1 MNRRKL
7 VVGGG
12 ASALTLAVAGLAAQ
26 RSVDAQD
33 ATQGSGTATPSTG
46 TGGPDTT
53 QNDDQT
59 QYQDFVAALAA
70 NLGIAGASGV
80 DAAIRTTLKQ
90 LVDEEFAAGNI
101 SADEA
106 TARKE
111 HIDSSDSPLGRGGF
125 GRHGGGPGGRDGK
138 HRGRDDG
145 DGDGDGDGGDDK
157 PGGTGETET
166 TPAAGATPTTV

>member
-7 VVGGG
+7 VVGGS

-70 NLGIAGASGV
+70 NLGIADASSV
-80 DAAIRTTLKQ
+80 DAAIRISLKQ
-90 LVDEEFAAGNI
+90 LVDAEYAAGNI
-101 SADEA
+101 SANDA
-106 TARKE
+106 TALKE
-111 HIDSSDSPLGRGGF
+111 RIDASDSPLRLGRF

-138 HRGRDDG
+138 QGGRDDG
-145 DGDGDGDGGDDK
+145 DDGDDK
-157 PGGTGETET
+157 SGEIDESET
-166 TPAAGATPTTV
+166 TPAAGATATTA

>member
-33 ATQGSGTATPSTG
+33 ATPGAGTATPSTG

-53 QNDDQT
+53 QNDAQT
-59 QYQDFVAALAA
+59 RYQDFVAALAA
-70 NLGIAGASGV
+70 NLGIADASGV

-90 LVDEEFAAGNI
+90 LVDAEFAAGNI

-111 HIDSSDSPLGRGGF
+111 RIDSSDSPLGLGGF

-145 DGDGDGDGGDDK
+145 DGGDDK
-157 PGGTGETET
+157 PGGTEETET